1 MNWEVVVQVTFYTIA
16 VLVSIFF
23 WWVILSGVAFFLKC
37 RRCGLHVASV
47 KPGGITGISATR
59 YELLG
64 SDTLYSERPVCSVCW
79 QELAVKGFPRG
90 ETWWTGATVEY
101 LKNTPNSV
109 AVLISVGSL
118 IVAIIAL
125 LT

>member
-1 MNWEVVVQVTFYTIA
+1 MNWEVLREIAFPVIA
-16 VLVSIFF
+16 VATGIVLL
-23 WWVILSGVAFFLKC
+23 WTILSGVAFLLKC
-37 RRCGLHVASV
+37 RRCRLHVASV
-47 KPGGITGISATR
+47 KTGDLITISSTR
-59 YELLG
+59 YEQLG
-64 SDTLYSERPVCSVCW
+64 IDKIYSKRPVCSTCW
-79 QELAVKGFPRG
+79 QDLAAKEFPTG

-125 LT
+125 LK